1 MCGIAGISGWKRGP
15 EELTRALQAMQKA
28 LGHRGPDDR
37 GLLTDPQGR
46 WGLAHT
52 RLSILDL
59 SPCGRQPMTSA
70 DGQWHLVFNGE
81 IYNYRDLRSSLEKA
95 GHRFRSTGDTEVLLE
110 TLVREGPTA
119 LEKFRGMFAFGL
131 LHATDGRVLLARD
144 TFGIKPLYTAIGP
157 DGELL
162 FASEVRALL
171 AAGRIPKRINPAGID
186 GYLRTG
192 SLPYPHSVVAGIH
205 QHRSGTWAEY
215 VPGAARP
222 GDLLP
227 VSYFRKISFPAED
240 LPPAGPELTRRVRDA
255 LAASLEAHFVSDV
268 PVGLFLSGGIDST
281 AVAALAAASGRK
293 GLRSYSLG
301 YREGDHDES
310 GLTRRVARRF
320 GMEHHLLRL
329 GPDNARELFLRY
341 LDAMDQPTLDGFN
354 TFCVS
359 SLAAADGT
367 KVVLS
372 GLGGDE
378 LFGGYGSF
386 YRVPDLTR
394 WARRHGSRPRLGAL
408 LETLPSARFRRVAE
422 MLAQPPSL
430 EQTFTSY
437 RGNFTQHE
445 SAALRRRLGAEGPAW
460 RNRADVYGADGE
472 VDRARFPTDTDVT
485 GYLELSRYM
494 KKQLLK
500 DSDVFSMTH
509 GLELRVPLVDTGLFS
524 AIQGLPASDRYQ
536 LGKKLFVSAVPE
548 IPDYV
553 WNHPKKGF
561 TLPVDR
567 WMHGPWR
574 DLFADTRRRF
584 RGVLLEPSYRLWSL
598 KTLTHWLE
606 KHGFEARD

>member
-1 MCGIAGISGWKRGP
+1 MCGIAGISGWKKGP
-15 EELTRALQAMQKA
+15 EELARALQGMQKA

-37 GLLTDPQGR
+37 GLLLDPKGR

-70 DGQWHLVFNGE
+70 DGKWHLVFNGE
-81 IYNYRDLRSSLEKA
+81 IYNFRDLRPALEKA
-95 GHRFRSTGDTEVLLE
+95 GHRFRSNSDTEVLLE
-110 TLVREGPTA
+110 TLVREGPAA

-131 LHATDGRVLLARD
+131 LHAEDGRVLLARD

-162 FASEVRALL
+162 FASEVRAVL
-171 AAGRIPKRINPAGID
+171 ASGRMARRINPAGLD

-192 SLPYPHSVVAGIH
+192 SLPWPHSIAEGIW
-205 QHRSGTWAEY
+205 QHRSGSWAEY
-215 VPGAARP
+215 APGKAQP
-222 GDLLP
+222 GEQLP
-227 VSYFRKISFPAED
+227 FSFFEKISFPAEAQ
-240 LPPAGPELTRRVRDA
+240 PPRGEALHRRVREA
-255 LAASLEAHFVSDV
+255 LAGSLEAHFVSDV

-293 GLRSYSLG
+293 GLRSYSIG
-301 YREGDHDES
+301 FRDGDHDES

-320 GMEHHLLRL
+320 GMDHHLLRL
-329 GPDNARELFLRY
+329 DADNARELFLGY

-354 TFCVS
+354 THCVS
-359 SLAAADGT
+359 HLAAGDGT

-378 LFGGYGSF
+378 MFGGYGSF

-394 WARRHGSRPRLGAL
+394 WAARYGHRPRLGAL
-408 LETLPSARFRRVAE
+408 FQKLPSARFRRVGEILAE
-422 MLAQPPSL
+422 PPSI
-430 EQTFTSY
+430 EQSFVGY
-437 RGNFTQHE
+437 RGNFTRAE
-445 SAALRRRLGAEGPAW
+445 SRTLRARLGVRGEQW
-460 RNRADVYGADGE
+460 DLRADLYGEDGKM
-472 VDRARFPTDTDVT
+472 DRSRFPADVDAV
-485 GYLELSRYM
+485 GYLEISRYM

-500 DSDVFSMTH
+500 DSDVFSMNH

-524 AIQGLPASDRYQ
+524 AVRGLPSSDRYQ
-536 LGKKLFVSAVPE
+536 PNKKLLLSAVPE
-548 IPDYV
+548 VPDYV
-553 WNHPKKGF
+553 WSHPKKGF

-567 WMHGPWR
+567 WMRGPWR

-584 RGVLLEPSYRLWSL
+584 KHALLEPSYRLWSL
-598 KTLTHWLE
+598 KTLSHWLE
-606 KHGFEARD
+606 KHGFESGR

>member
-15 EELTRALQAMQKA
+15 EELTRTLEAMQKA

-70 DGQWHLVFNGE
+70 DGKWHLVFNGE
-81 IYNYRDLRSSLEKA
+81 IYNHRELRPALERA
-95 GHRFRSTGDTEVLLE
+95 GHCLRSTGDSEVLLE
-110 TLVREGPTA
+110 TLVREGPAA

-131 LHATDGRVLLARD
+131 LHAADGRVLLARD

-162 FASEVRALL
+162 FASEVRAIL
-171 AAGRIPKRINPAGID
+171 ASGRIPKQISPEGLD

-192 SLPYPHSVVAGIH
+192 SLPRPHSLVQGIFQLRAGAW
-205 QHRSGTWAEY
+205 SEY
-215 VPGAARP
+215 LPGHSRP
-222 GDLLP
+222 ADLLP
-227 VSYFRKISFPAED
+227 YAYFRRIGFYPEAFALTGPD
-240 LPPAGPELTRRVRDA
+240 LQKCIRTALLDA
-255 LAASLEAHFVSDV
+255 VEAHFVSDV

-281 AVAALAAASGRK
+281 ALAALAAASGRT

-301 YREGDHDES
+301 FREGDHDES
-310 GLTRRVARRF
+310 NLTRRVARRF

-329 GPDNARELFLRY
+329 GSDNGRELFLRY

-359 SLAAADGT
+359 SLAAEDGT

-378 LFGGYGSF
+378 FFGGYRSF
-386 YRVPDLTR
+386 YRVPDFAR
-394 WARRHGSRPRLGAL
+394 WARRYGNRPRLGGL
-408 LETLPSARFRRVAE
+408 LEKIPSARYRRLGE
-422 MLAQPPSL
+422 ILGTPPSI
-430 EQTFTSY
+430 EQAFASF
-437 RGNFTQHE
+437 RGNFTSRE
-445 SAALRRRLGAEGPAW
+445 ATKIRTEMGVEGPGW
-460 RNRADVYGADGE
+460 DLQADIHTAGGE
-472 VDRARFPTDTDVT
+472 IDRSRFPTDSDIV

-494 KKQLLK
+494 RHQLLK

-509 GLELRVPLVDTGLFS
+509 GLELRVPLVDMRLFS
-524 AIQGLPASDRYQ
+524 AFAGLPASVRYQ
-536 LGKKLFVSAVPE
+536 PGKKLFVSVVPE

-553 WNHPKKGF
+553 VNHPKKGF

-567 WMHGPWR
+567 WMRGPWS
-574 DLFADTRRRF
+574 DLFAGTRRRF
-584 RGVLLEPSYRLWSL
+584 RDVHLEPPYRLWSL
-598 KTLTHWLE
+598 KTLTHWLDR
-606 KHGFEARD
+606 HGFAV